1 MNDKAKILIAD
12 DDVAIVT
19 SLRLLLS
26 HSGFEIVH
34 ANSPGECVFLAEKH
48 NPDLLLLDMN
58 YTQDTTSGSEGLDLI
73 ARLRQWD
80 EQVPVVVM
88 TGWATIDL
96 AVAAMQKGANDFVQ
110 KPWDNNRLISIIQAQ
125 LKIASVQKHSRL
137 LSRENQI
144 LKEDLKTQTLPIIAQ
159 SSAMQSLLKQCK
171 QAAPS
176 DACILITGE
185 NGTGKSLLAETIHQ
199 QSMRCEGPLII
210 VNMGA
215 IPESL
220 FESEL
225 FGHAKG
231 AFTDAKTKRLGRVEL
246 AEGGTLF
253 LDEIGN
259 MPLTQ
264 QSKLLQLLENK
275 TFQPVGSSQSQTANV
290 RVIAATNAN
299 LAQMVQDSTFRMDLL
314 YRLNTLTLT
323 LPTLKA
329 RQEDIVPLAEAFCQY
344 FANKY
349 QKPAIALSPNTQKA
363 LQSYHWPGNIRELS
377 HVIERA
383 VIFAEA
389 NSLSQKVII
398 SADELMLQDTSQDD
412 EITAST
418 ANASVDLK
426 SMTKLKNMADL
437 NNMAELQTIEA
448 IEKRVMQERLAHFN
462 GNANQAA
469 TSLGLSRSAF
479 YRRLDKYKLME

>member
-1 MNDKAKILIAD
+1 MNKKANILIAD

-26 HSGFEIVH
+26 HSGFEVLH
-34 ANSPGECVFLAEKH
+34 ANSPGESVFFAEKH

-58 YTQDTTSGSEGLDLI
+58 YTQDTTSGNEGLDLI
-73 ARLRQWD
+73 ARLRKWD
-80 EQVPVVVM
+80 EQVPIVVM

-96 AVAAMQKGANDFVQ
+96 AVSAMQKGANDFVQ

-125 LKIASVQKHSRL
+125 LKIAAAQKQSHR

-144 LKEDLKTQTLPIIAQ
+144 LKEDLKNQTLPMVAQ
-159 SSAMQSLLKQCK
+159 SSAMQLLLKQCT
-171 QAAPS
+171 QVAQS
-176 DACILITGE
+176 DASILITGE
-185 NGTGKSLLAETIHQ
+185 NGTGKSLLAESIHQ
-199 QSMRCEGPLII
+199 QSLRSQGPFIT

-231 AFTDAKTKRLGRVEL
+231 AFTDAKERRLGRVEL

-259 MPLTQ
+259 LPLTQ

-275 TFQPVGSSQSQTANV
+275 SFQSVGSSQSQTANV

-299 LAQMVQDSTFRMDLL
+299 LAQMVEDKAFRMDLL

-323 LPTLKA
+323 LPALKA
-329 RQEDIVPLAEAFCQY
+329 RLEDIIPLAESFGQH

-349 QKPAIALSPNTQKA
+349 QKSKIALSANAKTA

-383 VIFAEA
+383 VIFAEE
-389 NSLSQKVII
+389 NTFSQTCVIA
-398 SADELMLQDTSQDD
+398 ADELMLQDKPQRDKVTD
-412 EITAST
+412 ITHADIT
-418 ANASVDLK
+418 H
-426 SMTKLKNMADL
+426 TKITDAKIIS
-437 NNMAELQTIEA
+437 ELQTMET
-448 IEKRVMQERLAHFN
+448 IEKQAMQERLAHFD

-469 TSLGLSRSAF
+469 ASLGLSRSAF
-479 YRRLDKYKLME
+479 YRRLDKYKLPE